1 MIFSP
6 APMLSSVLN
15 SQAAQRKKKTE
26 QEQKNKPDN
35 NPKHKKK

>member
-15 SQAAQRKKKTE
+15 SQAAQRKKEDGTRAEK
-26 QEQKNKPDN
+26 
-35 NPKHKKK
+35 